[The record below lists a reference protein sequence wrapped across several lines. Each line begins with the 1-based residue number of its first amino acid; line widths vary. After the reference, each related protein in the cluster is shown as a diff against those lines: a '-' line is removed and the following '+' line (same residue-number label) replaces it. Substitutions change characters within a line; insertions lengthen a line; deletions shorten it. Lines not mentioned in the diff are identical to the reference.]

1 MESENLESI
10 FSEHHRHPRPCYIF
24 LLKGPPLFGQSHLK
38 SATCFSRCF
47 SECAV
52 SPKSLQ
58 RHTPSP
64 QCSVSQGTKHSPPQ
78 CRAAVSRRLAKSVRC
93 PTGVPEICVCRW
105 SKFSELQRFQGT
117 WTVMPSQQHMQC
129 APWSD
134 VRSLEICK
142 AVTKLHKFA
151 RMFGRPRG
159 TFARGG
165 WLEFWCWLE
174 ALAQVFAHDST
185 DYESRSE
192 PPQREAQATLKKW
205 SSYQTAR
212 LQNAARKNPWHSS
225 ELNTISANTEQITQV
240 SHNLP
245 VRSSPLWS
253 LDVAETQP
261 RDKRDVCFKLDARA
275 AVKRYHKLLG
285 STDSELRCLL
295 VWDSL
300 STRQRRTPSPLEHVF
315 ESLPSSQGQRR
326 ETPQTWWQF
335 VGGKRSK

>member
-1 MESENLESI
+1 MMSESGEVVCHWTSVAYNYWLPHQMESENLEW
-10 FSEHHRHPRPCYIF
+10 SEHHLWHPRQILIF
-24 LLKGPPLFGQSHLK
+24 LLKGPQGQSHLK
-38 SATCFSRCF
+38 SATCFSCCF
-47 SECAV
+47 SEAIV
-52 SPKSLQ
+52 SPKSNCTHLHRSARWAKALNTVHRSAEQ
-58 RHTPSP
+58 LCLVALH
-64 QCSVSQGTKHSPPQ
+64 
-78 CRAAVSRRLAKSVRC
+78 AKSVRC

-159 TFARGG
+159 TFSRGG

-174 ALAQVFAHDST
+174 ALVFAHDTVQTMSPAL
-185 DYESRSE
+185 SHLNARL
-192 PPQREAQATLKKW
+192 RLLKKW

-245 VRSSPLWS
+245 VRSSPLWF
-253 LDVAETQP
+253 LDVAET
-261 RDKRDVCFKLDARA
+261 
-275 AVKRYHKLLG
+275 
-285 STDSELRCLL
+285 
-295 VWDSL
+295 
-300 STRQRRTPSPLEHVF
+300 
-315 ESLPSSQGQRR
+315 
-326 ETPQTWWQF
+326 
-335 VGGKRSK
+335 